1 MTYNWPGNVRELRS
15 TIEGM
20 VAISETEHLSIET
33 VPQSILKQ
41 IKMKSIKVEQDRSN
55 MKPEKGKQIDVHV
68 GMTMAN
74 IEKAA
79 IKSTLE
85 SVNNN
90 RLRAAELLGVSRRTI
105 FRKIREYGI

>member
-1 MTYNWPGNVRELRS
+1 
-15 TIEGM
+15 
-20 VAISETEHLSIET
+20 
-33 VPQSILKQ
+33 
-41 IKMKSIKVEQDRSN
+41 MKSIKVEQDRSN
-55 MKPEKGKQIDVHV
+55 MKPEKGKRIDVHV

-105 FRKIREYGI
+105 FRKNRKIIERMATILLIKLTFSLYLRR